1 MIGVQK
7 MKTNGVTGNKIRLTY
22 KIAIILCFFSLI
34 STLINIIFNIISS
47 SDKVFFSS
55 YYLLLV
61 PYINFT
67 KTHNYLEIIPF
78 IIFLSISIVLFYK
91 CAKDYFNME
100 VRRPYFTALALI
112 WVSITMLSYAVYTTS
127 HDIIPYDDIDVY
139 NAIYSSIL
147 VIYLIIAMLVKI
159 CDVEKYTLSNPDPSN
174 SMMFPQN
181 FQLHAIDYKQ
191 IFRTALLNPIGFGF
205 AFGGSILLR
214 YLGVRAIK
222 FTIMMYIVVAIIDI
236 IVFIGVI
243 YEYKRFVRLNEDSPP
258 PRHFLR
264 NINVMQIGLFMLL
277 LITFIFLYLF

>member
-1 MIGVQK
+1 

-22 KIAIILCFFSLI
+22 KIAVILCFFSLI

-100 VRRPYFTALALI
+100 VRRPYCIPLSQLWIIIST
-112 WVSITMLSYAVYTTS
+112 VLSYTAHTY
-127 HDIIPYDDIDVY
+127 HDVIPCDNI
-139 NAIYSSIL
+139 NGNNLIFFSAFSIFQ
-147 VIYLIIAMLVKI
+147 VIAMFVKI
-159 CDVEKYTLSNPDPSN
+159 CDIEKYTLSNPDPSN

-181 FQLHAIDYKQ
+181 FQMHAIDYKQ
-191 IFRTALLNPIGFGF
+191 IFRTTLLNPIGFGF
-205 AFGGSILLR
+205 SFGGSILLR

-222 FTIMMYIVVAIIDI
+222 LTIMMYIVVAIIDI

-243 YEYKRFVRLNEDSPP
+243 YEYKRFVRLNEDFPP

-264 NINVMQIGLFMLL
+264 NINIMQIGSFMLL

>member
-22 KIAIILCFFSLI
+22 KIAVILCFFSLI

-100 VRRPYFTALALI
+100 VRRPYCIPLSQLWIIIST
-112 WVSITMLSYAVYTTS
+112 VLSYTAHTY
-127 HDIIPYDDIDVY
+127 HDVIPCDNI
-139 NAIYSSIL
+139 NGNNLIFFSAFSIFQ
-147 VIYLIIAMLVKI
+147 VIAMFVKI
-159 CDVEKYTLSNPDPSN
+159 CDIEKYTLSNPDPSN

-181 FQLHAIDYKQ
+181 FQMHAIDYKQ
-191 IFRTALLNPIGFGF
+191 IFRTTLLNPIGFGF
-205 AFGGSILLR
+205 SFGGSILLR

-222 FTIMMYIVVAIIDI
+222 LTIMMYIVVAVIDI
-236 IVFIGVI
+236 IVFIGMI
-243 YEYKRFVRLNEDSPP
+243 YEYKRFVRLNEDFPP

-264 NINVMQIGLFMLL
+264 NINIMQIGSFMLL

>member
-1 MIGVQK
+1 

-22 KIAIILCFFSLI
+22 KIAVILCFFSLI

-67 KTHNYLEIIPF
+67 KMHNYLEIIPF

-100 VRRPYFTALALI
+100 VRRPYCIPLSQLWIIIST
-112 WVSITMLSYAVYTTS
+112 VLSYTAHTY
-127 HDIIPYDDIDVY
+127 HDVIPCDNI
-139 NAIYSSIL
+139 NGNNLIFFSAFSIFQ
-147 VIYLIIAMLVKI
+147 VIAMFVKI
-159 CDVEKYTLSNPDPSN
+159 CDIEKYTLSNPDPSN

-181 FQLHAIDYKQ
+181 FQMHAIDYKQ
-191 IFRTALLNPIGFGF
+191 IFRTTLLNPIGFGF
-205 AFGGSILLR
+205 SFGGSILLR

-222 FTIMMYIVVAIIDI
+222 LTIMMYIVVVVIDI
-236 IVFIGVI
+236 IVFIGMI
-243 YEYKRFVRLNEDSPP
+243 YEYKRFVRLNEDFPP

>member
-22 KIAIILCFFSLI
+22 KIAVILCFFSLV

-100 VRRPYFTALALI
+100 VRRPYCIPLSQLWIIIST
-112 WVSITMLSYAVYTTS
+112 VLSYTAHTY
-127 HDIIPYDDIDVY
+127 HDVIPCDNI
-139 NAIYSSIL
+139 NGNNLIFFSAFSIFQ
-147 VIYLIIAMLVKI
+147 VIAMFVKI
-159 CDVEKYTLSNPDPSN
+159 CDIEKYTLSNPDPSN

-181 FQLHAIDYKQ
+181 FQMHAIDYKQ
-191 IFRTALLNPIGFGF
+191 IFRTTLLNPIGFGF
-205 AFGGSILLR
+205 SFGGSILLR

-222 FTIMMYIVVAIIDI
+222 LTIMMYIVVAVIDI
-236 IVFIGVI
+236 IVFIGMI
-243 YEYKRFVRLNEDSPP
+243 YEYKRFVRLNEDFPP

-264 NINVMQIGLFMLL
+264 NINIMQIGSFMLL

>member
-7 MKTNGVTGNKIRLTY
+7 MKTNGVTDNKIRLTY
-22 KIAIILCFFSLI
+22 KIAVILCFFSLV
-34 STLINIIFNIISS
+34 STLINLIFNIISS

-61 PYINFT
+61 PYLNFT

-100 VRRPYFTALALI
+100 VRRPYCIPLSQLWVLI
-112 WVSITMLSYAVYTTS
+112 STICSYGVHTYHDVIPCNNINGNNIFFFSAFSIFQV
-127 HDIIPYDDIDVY
+127 
-139 NAIYSSIL
+139 
-147 VIYLIIAMLVKI
+147 IAMFVKI
-159 CDVEKYTLSNPDPSN
+159 CDIEKYTLSNPDPSN

-181 FQLHAIDYKQ
+181 FQMHAIDYKQ
-191 IFRTALLNPIGFGF
+191 IFRTTLLNPIGFGF
-205 AFGGSILLR
+205 SFGGSILLR

-222 FTIMMYIVVAIIDI
+222 LTIMMYIVVAVIDI
-236 IVFIGVI
+236 IVFIGMI
-243 YEYKRFVRLNEDSPP
+243 YEYKRFVRLNEDFPP

-264 NINVMQIGLFMLL
+264 NINIMQIGSFMLL

>member
-7 MKTNGVTGNKIRLTY
+7 MKTNGVTDNKIRLTY
-22 KIAIILCFFSLI
+22 KIAVILCFFSLV
-34 STLINIIFNIISS
+34 STLINLIFNIISS

-100 VRRPYFTALALI
+100 VRRPYCIPLSQLWVLI
-112 WVSITMLSYAVYTTS
+112 STICSYGVHTYHDVIPCNNINGNNIFFFSAFSIFQV
-127 HDIIPYDDIDVY
+127 
-139 NAIYSSIL
+139 
-147 VIYLIIAMLVKI
+147 IAMFVKI
-159 CDVEKYTLSNPDPSN
+159 CDIEKYTLSNPDPSN

-181 FQLHAIDYKQ
+181 FQMHAIDYKQ
-191 IFRTALLNPIGFGF
+191 IFRTTLLNPIGFGF
-205 AFGGSILLR
+205 SFGGSILLR

-222 FTIMMYIVVAIIDI
+222 LTIMMYIVVAVIDI
-236 IVFIGVI
+236 IVFIGMI
-243 YEYKRFVRLNEDSPP
+243 YEYKRFVRLNEDFPP

-264 NINVMQIGLFMLL
+264 NINIMQIGSFMLL